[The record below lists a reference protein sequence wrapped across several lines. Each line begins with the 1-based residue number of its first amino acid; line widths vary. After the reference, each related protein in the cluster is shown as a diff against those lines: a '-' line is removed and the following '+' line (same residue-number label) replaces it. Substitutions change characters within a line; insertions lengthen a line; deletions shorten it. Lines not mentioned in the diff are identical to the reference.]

1 MSASDFATAVAKRKP
16 SDIREIYQ
24 YLNPEVVK
32 QIEADYGNANN
43 LYQWGPDVANRWKV
57 DQYGQDRNVDGS
69 EMNPLVA
76 QAIGQGP
83 TNRDL
88 TYQTALNRWLAQN
101 EGDWKEGYKNSFR
114 NATYDPKYGLML
126 DEGSGLSDYNKETGM
141 TPEQMAILA
150 SIAVGGIIAAPA
162 SAGGAGGMSSLGT
175 STTLADM
182 AAAGTYG
189 SGAAETAGAIGTG
202 AGGGGGGGG
211 GLGGAAGAETGL
223 GTLPQSGTWLQ
234 TAIPGE
240 AAPLAAGAE
249 VGSGITTA
257 GAGLGGSSL
266 SLADLASV
274 PTSPLTQAGQSGASS
289 SVMDILKA
297 AGSATG
303 LTMKDVLSAALGVG
317 TSLYGSKINSDAI
330 DKASGL
336 QADANSQA
344 LAEMKRQF
352 DIGQSN
358 LQPWLSSGKTALG
371 QLGALTA
378 PNGELNKPFD
388 MNQFHDDAGYRFRL
402 GEGEQATNRAA
413 AARGGFN
420 SGRTLKELQRWSQ
433 GLASDEYSKAFDRF
447 TTTNQNKFNR
457 LAALSG
463 IGQQTAS
470 QLNSS
475 GNNYGANVANTLT
488 SGANAQGAAAI
499 AGANSRTSGYTGAA
513 GSVMNM
519 VNNNSQQQLLKQILG
534 IV

>member
-1 MSASDFATAVAKRKP
+1 M
-16 SDIREIYQ
+16 
-24 YLNPEVVK
+24 
-32 QIEADYGNANN
+32 
-43 LYQWGPDVANRWKV
+43 
-57 DQYGQDRNVDGS
+57 
-69 EMNPLVA
+69 
-76 QAIGQGP
+76 
-83 TNRDL
+83 
-88 TYQTALNRWLAQN
+88 
-101 EGDWKEGYKNSFR
+101 
-114 NATYDPKYGLML
+114 
-126 DEGSGLSDYNKETGM
+126 
-141 TPEQMAILA
+141 
-150 SIAVGGIIAAPA
+150 
-162 SAGGAGGMSSLGT
+162 
-175 STTLADM
+175 
-182 AAAGTYG
+182 
-189 SGAAETAGAIGTG
+189 
-202 AGGGGGGGG
+202 
-211 GLGGAAGAETGL
+211 
-223 GTLPQSGTWLQ
+223 
-234 TAIPGE
+234 
-240 AAPLAAGAE
+240 
-249 VGSGITTA
+249 
-257 GAGLGGSSL
+257 
-266 SLADLASV
+266 
-274 PTSPLTQAGQSGASS
+274 
-289 SVMDILKA
+289 
-297 AGSATG
+297 
-303 LTMKDVLSAALGVG
+303 
-317 TSLYGSKINSDAI
+317 
-330 DKASGL
+330 
-336 QADANSQA
+336 
-344 LAEMKRQF
+344 
-352 DIGQSN
+352 
-358 LQPWLSSGKTALG
+358 SSGKTALG